1 MFVLNQLFILSSFIH
16 SGVYFVTFIC
26 QLLLLLLSLMSLL
39 FVHRPPKNQ
48 PGHTQPLPPQ
58 PPYFTYLILDEG
70 PSGIC
75 FIQCQ
80 QVGVTDQHGREWEGL
95 GKVVAA
101 AGTPK
106 LPREV
111 SPPSPTLGC
120 DLLQHEVIEVLLGDG
135 ALDTERTVT
144 LLLPCSL
151 QVIIFSFLIFFSFFF
166 LSIAI
171 SFFSLCACLFF

>member
-1 MFVLNQLFILSSFIH
+1 M
-16 SGVYFVTFIC
+16 
-26 QLLLLLLSLMSLL
+26 
-39 FVHRPPKNQ
+39 
-48 PGHTQPLPPQ
+48 
-58 PPYFTYLILDEG
+58 
-70 PSGIC
+70 
-75 FIQCQ
+75 
-80 QVGVTDQHGREWEGL
+80 GVTDQHGREWEGL

-151 QVIIFSFLIFFSFFF
+151 QVIIFSFLFPFPFSSSLLPFRFFPCVP
-166 LSIAI
+166 A
-171 SFFSLCACLFF
+171 LFF

>member
-1 MFVLNQLFILSSFIH
+1 M
-16 SGVYFVTFIC
+16 
-26 QLLLLLLSLMSLL
+26 
-39 FVHRPPKNQ
+39 
-48 PGHTQPLPPQ
+48 
-58 PPYFTYLILDEG
+58 
-70 PSGIC
+70 
-75 FIQCQ
+75 
-80 QVGVTDQHGREWEGL
+80 GVTDQHGRKWEGL
-95 GKVVAA
+95 GRIVAA

-111 SPPSPTLGC
+111 SLPSPTLGC

-151 QVIIFSFLIFFSFFF
+151 QVIIFTVFFISFSFFF

-171 SFFSLCACLFF
+171 SFFPCVPALFF